1 MKSISLLLS
10 ALVFS
15 LAGLAQSNSFMGA
28 FISTPVGKFAS
39 TDLEDGGGFAE
50 SGWGLVFAS
59 DLRGKSW
66 PEYFSLYSH
75 STYQWNSMDNAAL
88 STAYTNYLGQ
98 RTTVTQSR
106 YSPVIS
112 TLGPKFDLKMANNLK
127 FGLTGGIGVMFN
139 NTKAFTIKVYDDQNV
154 EVLKELVNFDNLP
167 AFTYRLGADINYALI
182 PDVLSLSLF
191 ADYTAG
197 TQKVDI
203 EFTTADPTTAHEKLQ
218 FFNAGLML
226 VLISNR

>member
-1 MKSISLLLS
+1 MKK
-10 ALVFS
+10 AYLVACLFFCYFNS
-15 LAGLAQSNSFMGA
+15 LAQNNSFMGA

-50 SGWGLVFAS
+50 SGWGIVFAS
-59 DLRGKSW
+59 DLKGKSW

-88 STAYTNYLGQ
+88 SKAYTSYLGQ

-106 YSPVIS
+106 YSPVIT
-112 TLGPKFDLKMANNLK
+112 TLGPKFDIGLAKNLN
-127 FGLTGGIGVMFN
+127 FGLTGGLGVMFN

-154 EVLKELVNFDNLP
+154 EVLKEVVNFDNLP
-167 AFTYRLGADINYALI
+167 AFTYRLGADINYTLL

-203 EFTTADPTTAHEKLQ
+203 EFTNADPTSAHEKLQ
-218 FFNAGLML
+218 FFNAGIML
-226 VLISNR
+226 VLISKR